1 MNIEETIKVPTSTL
15 SFDVQNPR
23 LTEFNL
29 LDTSTD
35 EDIIRILWD
44 AMDVNEIVLSIA
56 ASGYFQHEPLIVA
69 RENEKQI
76 VIEGNRRLAA
86 VKLLIDSEL
95 AESIGA
101 IIPKLSAHDV
111 NELNELP
118 VVFSTRLDAWRY
130 LGFKHVNGPA
140 KWSSYAKSKYI
151 ADVHRTFSVSLSDIA
166 RQIGDTHRTVQRLYR
181 GLMVIEQAEAL
192 QVFSRDDRWRGHFSF
207 SHLYTGLEYP
217 GISEFIHLQP
227 ANAESTAPVPAEMK
241 EELGELCRWLY
252 GSKLDGREP
261 IVRAQN
267 PHLRQLD
274 RVLRSTE
281 AVAALRSGSDLAFA
295 FELSRPATTVFQESL
310 IASKRS
316 LEKVRGLLSTGYDG
330 SDKLLRIA
338 VDVLDLAYDLYEE
351 MERNRDRRSRKRER
365 VSD

>member
-1 MNIEETIKVPTSTL
+1 MNIEETTKAPASTL
-15 SFDVQNPR
+15 SFDIQNPR

-29 LDTSTD
+29 SETSTD
-35 EDIIRILWD
+35 EDIIQILWD

-56 ASGYFQHEPLIVA
+56 ASGFFQHEPLIVA
-69 RENEKQI
+69 NENGKHI

-86 VKLLIDSEL
+86 VNLLTNPEF
-95 AESIGA
+95 AKSIRA
-101 IIPKLSAHDV
+101 VIPRLNAQQLSALD
-111 NELNELP
+111 ELP
-118 VVFSTRLDAWRY
+118 VVFSTRQNAWRY

-151 ADVHRTFSVSLSDIA
+151 ADVHRDFGINLSDIA

-181 GLMVIEQAEAL
+181 GLMVIEQAEEL
-192 QVFSRDDRWRGHFSF
+192 QVFNREDRWRGHFSF

-217 GISEFIHLQP
+217 GISEFIDLRP
-227 ANAESTAPVPAEMK
+227 AKAELAEPVPAEKK

-252 GSKLDGREP
+252 GSKRDDTEP
-261 IVRAQN
+261 IVRSQN

-281 AVAALRSGSDLAFA
+281 AVAALRAGNDLSLA
-295 FELSRPATTVFQESL
+295 FELSRPPVTVFQESL

-330 SDKLLRIA
+330 SEKLLRIA
-338 VDVLDLAYDLYEE
+338 GDIADLAYDLYDE
-351 MERNRDRRSRKRER
+351 MERNRERRRRKRER